1 MTTHMC
7 VYIYECVCVCVCVCE
22 REYYCIYNDKF
33 ECMRSQ
39 NTALTVTVLE
49 QAQAVDSTPNARKA
63 VYE

>member
-1 MTTHMC
+1 MC
-7 VYIYECVCVCVCVCE
+7 VCVVCVCVCE